1 MAIHPHS
8 HPESSQRGAALV
20 IALILLLVMT
30 LLGVA
35 ALRTTTLEERMAANS
50 QERNRAFHAAESGL
64 TQGLL
69 STLPGAD
76 LSSLIYSP
84 PSSGSQMLDND
95 PTAGTA
101 TQSGATITA
110 EFVDSGPVPV
120 GSGTEANQ
128 GANIAAYYFN
138 VTSTGGNNMT
148 AGADGLASGT
158 AAGNNA
164 EAILNQGTWKPGAAL
179 NN

>member
-1 MAIHPHS
+1 MATSLHPQFDS
-8 HPESSQRGAALV
+8 RQRGAALV
-20 IALILLLVMT
+20 VALILLLVLT

-69 STLPGAD
+69 SMLPGAA
-76 LSSLIYSP
+76 LSSLIYNP
-84 PSSGSQMLDND
+84 PSSGSQMLNND
-95 PTAGTA
+95 ASA
-101 TQSGATITA
+101 TTRSGATITA
-110 EFVDSGPVPV
+110 EVVDSGPMPV

-128 GANIAAYYFN
+128 GTNLAAYYFN

-148 AGADGLASGT
+148 AGADGLAS
-158 AAGNNA
+158 AAATGNNA
-164 EAILNQGTWKPGAAL
+164 EAVLNQGTWKPGPAL

>member
-1 MAIHPHS
+1 MAIHMHQ
-8 HPESSQRGAALV
+8 HLESRQRGAALV
-20 IALILLLVMT
+20 VALILLLVLT

-69 STLPGAD
+69 SMLPGAD
-76 LSSLIYSP
+76 LSSLIYDP
-84 PSSGSQMLDND
+84 PDSGSQMLDND
-95 PTAGTA
+95 PTGGTA
-101 TQSGATITA
+101 TQSGAVISAT
-110 EFVDSGPVPV
+110 FVDTGAMPI

-128 GANIAAYYFN
+128 GGNLAAYYFN

-148 AGADGLASGT
+148 AGADGLAS
-158 AAGNNA
+158 AAATGNNA
-164 EAILNQGTWKPGAAL
+164 EAVLNQGTWKPGPAL

>member
-1 MAIHPHS
+1 MAIHPHT
-8 HPESSQRGAALV
+8 HPDSRQRGAALV

-50 QERNRAFHAAESGL
+50 QEHNRAFHAAESGL

-69 STLPGAD
+69 AMLPNAA
-76 LSSLIYSP
+76 LSSLIFNP
-84 PSSGSQMLDND
+84 PSSGSQMLNND
-95 PTAGTA
+95 
-101 TQSGATITA
+101 SGATTRSGAVISA

-128 GANIAAYYFN
+128 GANLAAYYFN

-148 AGADGLASGT
+148 AGADGLASGA